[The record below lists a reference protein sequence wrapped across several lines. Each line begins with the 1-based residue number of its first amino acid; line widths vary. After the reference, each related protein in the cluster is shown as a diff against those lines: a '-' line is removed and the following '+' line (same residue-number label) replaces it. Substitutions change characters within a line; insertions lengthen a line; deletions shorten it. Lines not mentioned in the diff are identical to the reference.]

1 LAHVQANS
9 DKVVAGG
16 IPHRKI
22 QQLDFEQLKT
32 VAETSV
38 GNMKDRVMLTR
49 GCTVGALLDPE
60 RRRFVREIAETLRFE

>member
-22 QQLDFEQLKT
+22 QQLDFEQLKA
-32 VAETSV
+32 VAERAV
-38 GNMKDRVMLTR
+38 GSMKVAS
-49 GCTVGALLDPE
+49 C
-60 RRRFVREIAETLRFE
+60 